1 VGEFLTPTG
10 SVVLLPLLAGLVL
23 AALPQRRVAVWLNL
37 AATTATFAL
46 ACRLPWQLGARPLLL
61 VDPPA
66 AQMAILASFVGT
78 TSAWSMA
85 VEADA
90 GDMRLR
96 HLLFQVLLAL
106 TLLALLCN
114 DLGDIWICL
123 EAALLIA
130 VVTVAMPLTGEAVA
144 AAWRYLLVGAVGLAL
159 AMFGS
164 VALYLAA
171 RPALLTWSSLAQ
183 TGAGPDVGLL
193 NVAFVLLVIGFG
205 ALAGLAPMH
214 GWVPEVTAAGVAPI
228 ATVFTAGMQLAPLL
242 VVFRL
247 RRVVAAHAEALAPG
261 PLLLVLGLA
270 SLLVGAIGVWRER
283 EAKRVFAFAGIAQS
297 GVTLFAI
304 GLGSAA
310 AVFAGIVL
318 LTLQTLTRPT
328 LFPCAQHLRGRRL
341 TLLAAVTAMA
351 GLPPFGIFAGWF
363 LVLNATAGTKPWLLL
378 PLGAG
383 LVLFAW
389 ALVARLVALFPSAP
403 RAERDG
409 KKIVVLA
416 PVWLQ
421 LVAGTVLGYAMPAS
435 LAAWF
440 AAVASALR

>member
-1 VGEFLTPTG
+1 VGELLTPAG

-23 AALPQRRVAVWLNL
+23 AVLPQRRAAVWLNL

-46 ACRLPWQLGARPLLL
+46 ACRLPWQLGARTFLL

-66 AQMAILASFVGT
+66 VQMAMLASFVGT

-85 VEADA
+85 VEAD
-90 GDMRLR
+90 GGNMRLR

-130 VVTVAMPLTGEAVA
+130 VVTVAMKLTADAVA

-164 VALYLAA
+164 VFLYLAA
-171 RPALLTWSSLAQ
+171 RPAPLTWTGLAQ
-183 TGAGPDVGLL
+183 SGAWPDAGLL
-193 NVAFVLLVIGFG
+193 NLAFPLMVIGFG
-205 ALAGLAPMH
+205 ALAAL
-214 GWVPEVTAAGVAPI
+214 API
-228 ATVFTAGMQLAPLL
+228 ATGMQLAPLL
-242 VVFRL
+242 VLFRL
-247 RRVVAAHAEALAPG
+247 RRVAAAHAEALAPA

-270 SLLVGAIGVWRER
+270 ALLAGAIGVWRER
-283 EAKRVFAFAGIAQS
+283 EAKRVFALAGIAQT
-297 GVTLFAI
+297 GVTVFAI

-318 LTLQTLTRPT
+318 LTLQTLTRPA
-328 LFPCAQHLRGRRL
+328 LLPRGGRL
-341 TLLAAVTAMA
+341 TLLAAVAAMA

-389 ALVARLVALFPSAP
+389 ALVARLVALFPSAS
-403 RAERDG
+403 RAERNG
-409 KKIVVLA
+409 EKIFVLA

-421 LVAGTVLGYAMPAS
+421 LAAGTVLGYAMPAS
-435 LAAWF
+435 LATWF
-440 AAVASALR
+440 AAVAGALR